1 MGGERR
7 IKGKDAQDMGVPFGD
22 STAGG
27 STRLRLLVRGACR
40 VEGRVLRGRKEG
52 LSYFQ
57 IMVCEGNWYE
67 RLV

>member
-22 STAGG
+22 SIEGG
-27 STRLRLLVRGACR
+27 STRPGLLVREACR
-40 VEGRVLRGRKEG
+40 VEGRVLWGRREG
-52 LSYFQ
+52 LSSFQ
-57 IMVCEGNWYE
+57 IMVCVGSWYE